1 MADGSPRGHAGLTA
15 DLTLGES
22 VNNLGPVGL
31 EVSPLPVPVYLK
43 WVRIMSLLMMEP
55 LPQKGR

>member
-1 MADGSPRGHAGLTA
+1 MTA